1 MCSNSFDLNPM
12 SWDYL
17 MNDARK
23 DNNSEDLI
31 PDKFNDKKDL
41 IVPSKYPFDFDYFNV
56 SSCSAVRA
64 MQDKTQVFA
73 FSSSEFTRTR
83 LTHSLEVSSAGE
95 MIISMIDRYI
105 KYYLNP
111 KNKKL
116 DKNDKN
122 TVEIKERFTCIQNN
136 FLSRKE
142 DIISVVKTAGL
153 LHDIGNPP
161 FGHKGEESLNK
172 IVKNWID
179 KKVEGNKALT
189 DIEKQD
195 LYAVEG
201 NAQMLRFLLSADSIK
216 EMKIINPTYAVLSCL
231 MKYTCCDDSI
241 ISKDKPV
248 HLHKKGFYLSEEKDV
263 KKIFEELHINPYP
276 DENCYVRHPLAFILE
291 AADDIAYRTADFED
305 AFFKGF
311 ITEKNILETLEKI
324 KDSSDKHIS
333 YFKKNLETLLLKL
346 DEKSNNYDRFNIIHA
361 WTTQLKIQLIY
372 CTCWSF
378 CANYNEIMGG
388 TYSNELLLDEFC
400 FHKPT
405 MENLKLMMEQ
415 YVYNSEQIKLQDSK
429 AEIIIEKIW
438 DYLTEFIDKGTSEDF
453 ETDSFLKLPYNLR
466 VNLKSLS
473 NKNSNQD
480 HSFLYYEIRLIIDF
494 ISSLS
499 DEDAKQLAEWKDSYN
514 MLG

>member
-1 MCSNSFDLNPM
+1 MCPNSLNLVPM

-17 MNDARK
+17 MNDSRK
-23 DNNSEDLI
+23 NNNSDDLI
-31 PDKFNDKKDL
+31 PDKFNGKKD
-41 IVPSKYPFDFDYFNV
+41 IINPSEYPFDFDYFNV

-83 LTHSLEVSSAGE
+83 LTHSLEVSSVAE

-105 KYYLNP
+105 KNVKP
-111 KNKKL
+111 TTDDVRK
-116 DKNDKN
+116 
-122 TVEIKERFTCIQNN
+122 RFTSIKDD
-136 FLSRKE
+136 FLPKKE
-142 DIISVVKTAGL
+142 KIISIVKTASL

-161 FGHKGEESLNK
+161 FGHKGEESLKITVEKWINNK
-172 IVKNWID
+172 EFPKTSLKDN
-179 KKVEGNKALT
+179 
-189 DIEKQD
+189 EKQD
-195 LYAVEG
+195 LSVIEG

-231 MKYTCCDDSI
+231 MKYTCSDDAI
-241 ISKDKPV
+241 ISKNKPV

-263 KKIFEELHINPYP
+263 KTIFNKLRINRI
-276 DENCYVRHPLAFILE
+276 DNIYVRHPLAFILE

-311 ITEKNILETLEKI
+311 ITEKDILETQEKV
-324 KDSSDKHIS
+324 KNSNADHIL
-333 YFKKNLETLLLKL
+333 YFRKNLEKQIKKL
-346 DEKSNNYDRFNIIHA
+346 DEKLNNYDRFNIIHA
-361 WTTQLKIQLIY
+361 WITQLKIQLIY
-372 CTCWSF
+372 GACWSF
-378 CANYNEIMGG
+378 CTYYNEIMKG
-388 TYSNELLLDEFC
+388 TYSNELLLDDYC

-405 MENLKLMMEQ
+405 MENLKAMMEK
-415 YVYNSEQIKLQDSK
+415 YVYDSEQIKLQDK
-429 AEIIIEKIW
+429 EAEIIIEKIW
-438 DYLTEFIDKGTSEDF
+438 EYLTEFIQEGTSSDF
-453 ETDSFLKLPYNLR
+453 ETDLFSRLPYNLR

-473 NKNSNQD
+473 DKNSDQD
-480 HSFLYYEIRLIIDF
+480 HSFLYNEIRLIIDF